1 MEQQNEPK
9 KKSAFRRALS
19 VVACWF
25 GKQLTFQKLLVI
37 FLVYKGVSWV
47 DQSYELA
54 WAGYVE
60 IASDLSRTALTE
72 LLGVALIYSV
82 KALFEQLSKNNNWP
96 DKDTSSKNCV
106 EQTGDENTPVG

>member
-1 MEQQNEPK
+1 MAKLRFEAPEEPK
-9 KKSAFRRALS
+9 KKSTFRRALS
-19 VVACWF
+19 VVTCWL
-25 GKQLTFQKLLVI
+25 GKQLTFQKLLVV
-37 FLVYKGVSWV
+37 FLVWKGVSWV

-72 LLGVALIYSV
+72 LLGVALMYSV

-96 DKDTSSKNCV
+96 DKSPSKWK
-106 EQTGDENTPVG
+106 EKSPL

>member
-1 MEQQNEPK
+1 MEKPNEPK
-9 KKSAFRRALS
+9 KKSAFRRILS
-19 VVACWF
+19 VTACWI
-25 GKQLTFQKLLVI
+25 GKQLTFQKLLVV
-37 FLVYKGVSWV
+37 FLVWKGVSWV

-72 LLGVALIYSV
+72 LLGVALMYSV

-96 DKDTSSKNCV
+96 DKSPSNKDCV
-106 EQTGDENTPVG
+106 EQTGDDNTPVG